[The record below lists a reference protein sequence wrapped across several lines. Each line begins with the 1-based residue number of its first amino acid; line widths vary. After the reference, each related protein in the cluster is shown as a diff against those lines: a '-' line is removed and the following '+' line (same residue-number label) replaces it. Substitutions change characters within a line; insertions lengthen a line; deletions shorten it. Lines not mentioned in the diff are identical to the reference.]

1 MSDRACRGEP
11 FRIVAILNRCRF
23 QRVQALEDA
32 IAFRAARVAGPCSDC
47 VAAGP
52 GSRCDD
58 HGRDLELIA
67 GYERAMRRANL
78 DLEPVAKQARQPLHT
93 DGTWP

>member
-1 MSDRACRGEP
+1 MSERACQGEP
-11 FRIVAILNRCRF
+11 YRIVAILNRCRF

-32 IAFRAARVAGPCSDC
+32 IAYRAARIAAPCSNC
-47 VAAGP
+47 TAAGP

-58 HGRDLELIA
+58 HDRDLELIA

-78 DLEPVAKQARQPLHT
+78 DLDPVAKQARQPAHA

>member
-1 MSDRACRGEP
+1 MTERACQGEP
-11 FRIVAILNRCRF
+11 YRIVAILNRCRF
-23 QRVQALEDA
+23 QRIQALEDA
-32 IAFRAARVAGPCSDC
+32 IAYRTARVAAPCSNC

-58 HGRDLELIA
+58 HDRDLELIA

-78 DLEPVAKQARQPLHT
+78 DLGPVAKQARQPAHA